1 MYKYEICNIYD
12 RKIFYKQDKAL
23 VKNIRGL
30 KELSYLEDVDGS
42 QIKSYELKNKGKI
55 LYFHR
60 TISYHKYIQTK
71 QSRRGK
77 EHAATKLQIN
87 R

>member
-42 QIKSYELKNKGKI
+42 QIKSYELKNNGKI
-55 LYFHR
+55 LLENNRIFGVIINSDFSIEKYF
-60 TISYHKYIQTK
+60 
-71 QSRRGK
+71 
-77 EHAATKLQIN
+77 
-87 R
+87 

>member
-42 QIKSYELKNKGKI
+42 QNKSYELKNKGKI
-55 LYFHR
+55 LLENNRIFGVIINSDFSIEKYF
-60 TISYHKYIQTK
+60 
-71 QSRRGK
+71 
-77 EHAATKLQIN
+77 
-87 R
+87 

>member
-42 QIKSYELKNKGKI
+42 QIKSYELKNK
-55 LYFHR
+55 
-60 TISYHKYIQTK
+60 
-71 QSRRGK
+71 
-77 EHAATKLQIN
+77 
-87 R
+87 

>member
-42 QIKSYELKNKGKI
+42 QIKSYELKNKGKG
-55 LYFHR
+55 LSH
-60 TISYHKYIQTK
+60 
-71 QSRRGK
+71 
-77 EHAATKLQIN
+77 
-87 R
+87 

>member
-30 KELSYLEDVDGS
+30 KELSWYDPVMHIHDEMVTEVPEGFGS
-42 QIKSYELKNKGKI
+42 IE
-55 LYFHR
+55 
-60 TISYHKYIQTK
+60 
-71 QSRRGK
+71 
-77 EHAATKLQIN
+77 E
-87 R
+87 

>member
-12 RKIFYKQDKAL
+12 RKIFYQQDKAL

-42 QIKSYELKNKGKI
+42 QNKSYELKNKGKI
-55 LYFHR
+55 LLENNRIFGVIINSDFSIEKYF
-60 TISYHKYIQTK
+60 
-71 QSRRGK
+71 
-77 EHAATKLQIN
+77 
-87 R
+87 

>member
-12 RKIFYKQDKAL
+12 RKIFYEQDKAL

-42 QIKSYELKNKGKI
+42 QNKSYELKNKGKI
-55 LYFHR
+55 LLENNRIFGVIINSDFSIEKYF
-60 TISYHKYIQTK
+60 
-71 QSRRGK
+71 
-77 EHAATKLQIN
+77 
-87 R
+87 

>member
-23 VKNIRGL
+23 VKNIRGR

-55 LYFHR
+55 LLENNRIFRVIINSDFSIEKYF
-60 TISYHKYIQTK
+60 
-71 QSRRGK
+71 
-77 EHAATKLQIN
+77 
-87 R
+87 

>member
-30 KELSYLEDVDGS
+30 KELSYLEDVTVLKLNLTNLK
-42 QIKSYELKNKGKI
+42 IKEKFY
-55 LYFHR
+55 
-60 TISYHKYIQTK
+60 
-71 QSRRGK
+71 
-77 EHAATKLQIN
+77 
-87 R
+87 